1 MMRPFFQERVKH
13 LDDFI
18 EGGGALYGMS
28 FRTATSMESYCKEER
43 KEGIYIG
50 YQKGL
55 CHAFKQGN
63 INHLKSG
70 GNRERRLRLHIL
82 P

>member
-18 EGGGALYGMS
+18 EGGAALYGIS
-28 FRTATSMESYCKEER
+28 FWTSTQLESYCQEEQ
-43 KEGIYIG
+43 ELGVYVG

-63 INHLKSG
+63 VNHLKSG

-82 P
+82 Q